1 VKFTARS
8 FLLTFSIIMPSQ
20 TTKYAFL
27 FPGQGS
33 QFVGMGKS
41 LAQAFPIAR
50 ETFQQADEI
59 LGFPLSKLAWEGPD
73 DQLNE
78 TINTQPALLTHS
90 VATLR
95 HLKSLSPDYNPNF
108 VAGHSMGEFSAL
120 VAAESLSFPEALN
133 LVRTRGALMKAAGDA
148 SPGGMAAII
157 GLSIDNLE
165 QICIEA
171 STKSEHV
178 QVANDNCPGQV
189 VISGDE
195 SAIRRA
201 MTLADNAGARRVVK
215 LKVSIA
221 AHSILMNHAQDE
233 FNFAVMQSSIRDPR
247 IPIIGNVS
255 ANPLLDAQQ
264 IQVDLQA
271 QLHSRVRW
279 TESIEYMLSNNV
291 TIFYEIGS
299 GSVLTGLL
307 RRINRGATGISVGT
321 PEDFEKLSAYPFI

>member
-1 VKFTARS
+1 
-8 FLLTFSIIMPSQ
+8 MPSPI
-20 TTKYAFL
+20 TKCAFL

-41 LAQAFPIAR
+41 LAQKFPVAR
-50 ETFQQADEI
+50 ETFEQADEI
-59 LGFPLSKLAWEGPD
+59 LGFPLSKLAWEGPED
-73 DQLNE
+73 ELND

-95 HLKSLSPDYNPNF
+95 HLKSLNSDLNPNF
-108 VAGHSMGEFSAL
+108 VAGHSMGEFSAI

-148 SPGGMAAII
+148 SPGSMAAII
-157 GLSIDNLE
+157 GLSTDTLE
-165 QICIEA
+165 QICIES
-171 STKSEHV
+171 STKSKHV

-195 SAIRRA
+195 SAIQRA
-201 MTLADNAGARRVVK
+201 MQFAGNAGARRVVK

-221 AHSILMNHAQDE
+221 AHSILMNQAQDE
-233 FNFAVMQSSIRDPR
+233 FNLAVMQSSIRDPL

-255 ANPLLDAQQ
+255 ANPLLDSQQ
-264 IQVDLQA
+264 IQADLQA

-279 TESIEYMLSNNV
+279 TESIQFMLTDNV

-307 RRINRGATGISVGT
+307 RRINRSATGISIGT
-321 PEDFEKLSAYPFI
+321 PEDFEQLSTYPII

>member
-1 VKFTARS
+1 
-8 FLLTFSIIMPSQ
+8 MPFPI
-20 TTKYAFL
+20 TKYAFL

-41 LAQAFPIAR
+41 LARAFPVAR
-50 ETFQQADEI
+50 DTFEQADEI
-59 LGFPLSKLAWEGPD
+59 LGFPLSKLSWEGPED
-73 DQLNE
+73 ELND

-95 HLKSLSPDYNPNF
+95 HLESLSLDRSPNL

-120 VAAESLSFPEALN
+120 VASESLSFSEALN

-157 GLSIDNLE
+157 GLSIDTLE
-165 QICIEA
+165 QICIES

-195 SAIRRA
+195 SAIQRA
-201 MTLADNAGARRVVK
+201 MQFAENAGARRVVL

-233 FNFAVMQSSIRDPR
+233 FNLAVMQAPIRDPL
-247 IPIIGNVS
+247 IPIVGNVS
-255 ANPLLDAQQ
+255 AKPLLDSQQ
-264 IQVDLQA
+264 IQADLQA
-271 QLHSRVRW
+271 QLYSRVRW
-279 TESIEYMLSNNV
+279 TESIQYMLTNDV

-307 RRINRGATGISVGT
+307 RRINRSATGISIGT
-321 PEDFEKLSAYPFI
+321 PEDSEKLSTYPFI